1 MTLLNTFD
9 HSTTEKVLDRL
20 NSLTADSQPQWGKMS
35 IGQMLAHLNVAYEM
49 AYGEKVVKNGAFAK
63 FMLKKFV
70 KPIVVGD
77 KPYKRNSRTAPAF
90 LMTDSK
96 EFEKEKERLIA
107 YVRKTEENGGDYF
120 EGKESAS
127 FGPCTSKEWSNMF
140 YKHID
145 HHFTQFGV

>member
-1 MTLLNTFD
+1 MELKNTFD
-9 HSTTEKVLDRL
+9 HSTTEVVLKRL
-20 NSLTADSQPQWGKMS
+20 DKLTSNTQPQWGKMNV
-35 IGQMLAHLNVAYEM
+35 GQMLAHLNVAYEM
-49 AYGEKVVKNGAFAK
+49 AYGEKQVKNGAFAK

-77 KPYKRNSRTAPAF
+77 KPYKKNSRTAPAF

-96 EFEKEKERLIA
+96 EFEREKSRLIEFIH
-107 YVRKTEENGGDYF
+107 KTEQHGASYF

-140 YKHID
+140 YKHLD